1 MIEVPFM
8 KPWLIEMKA
17 NKILEQAKAEGL
29 YDGDSQTPLDTICDQ
44 QLGLKY
50 LLINLPQTESGED
63 VAGYIAFNKS
73 MIVLNDLE
81 YKNSYHKG
89 RINFTIA
96 HEIGHWVLHKSLY
109 DYDTPRF
116 ILFHTEYKEEGDKLE
131 WQANHFSACLL
142 MPRNLVIKKWN
153 ELQFYSVQEKRS
165 ILADFFRVSL
175 ETMNIRLTYLQL
187 I

>member
-1 MIEVPFM
+1 
-8 KPWLIEMKA
+8 
-17 NKILEQAKAEGL
+17 
-29 YDGDSQTPLDTICDQ
+29 
-44 QLGLKY
+44 
-50 LLINLPQTESGED
+50 
-63 VAGYIAFNKS
+63 
-73 MIVLNDLE
+73 VL
-81 YKNSYHKG
+81 YHKG

-96 HEIGHWVLHKSLY
+96 HEIGHWNLHKYFHENKIML
-109 DYDTPRF
+109 
-116 ILFHTEYKEEGDKLE
+116 HTEFAKHTPKLE

-175 ETMNIRLTYLQL
+175 ETMNIRISYLNL